1 MSWIVQVFITAS
13 ATLRLQVAKA
23 FRKLQAAV
31 IGLEQTAEMEQA
43 AEQEVHTFV
52 NVPVQR
58 FPLFL
63 STR

>member
-1 MSWIVQVFITAS
+1 MLQVFITAS

-31 IGLEQTAEMEQA
+31 IGLEQAADLEKA
-43 AEQEVHTFV
+43 AEQEVHTFAD
-52 NVPVQR
+52 VPAHL